1 MKVKSKAE
9 RKKEAGGKDKTVVS
23 NNSGDKTPK
32 EVGQISKEKKQYRN
46 RVIRAWA
53 NRNDVSLDNIKNG
66 RAVSDFVKGGAKAN
80 RIKGGEEVIDLKDVE
95 RSFEKIVSG
104 KEKVKKG
111 SFYTPKYI
119 VREILNR
126 CFNRVKGRGIE
137 SPTVCDPA
145 CGSGGFLV
153 ESVEMLSKRFDVTP
167 REVVEENIFGIDVDA
182 MAIKHAKALIE
193 LYLASEGVTL
203 PVGEI
208 GLYTKD
214 TLLANDEA
222 ILDEA
227 GVPEGFDVVVTNP
240 PYVKLQNLEPEYRK
254 KLKSKYSA
262 FVKGSFGLSP
272 LFLVAGMRILSDG
285 GHLGVITQNNLFTSL
300 AGENI
305 REFLQDNRYV
315 DRILDFGHQKVFEG
329 ASAYTCLMFLSKKEG
344 GSFEYGFMEDEPGKK
359 SIRSKKY
366 SNIEYKKIESKKW
379 RLAEGVHFDNLYR
392 IERTGSPL
400 IDIAKIKV
408 GFATLNDSV
417 FFVFEDGNRCVSTL
431 DDEGVE
437 VEKEVTREAVKVSE
451 LETERDIEE
460 SKRRI
465 IFPYENT
472 KSGYELLG
480 EEEMKSEYPKAMSY
494 LESHKEELRQDENDE
509 EWYAWGRSQGMD
521 AVGPKLLTKTFNS
534 EPSFFLDTG
543 NALFSNGYG
552 IWLENSSLF
561 SQSMTIE
568 ALKKILNSKIMHYYA
583 KLTSFQI
590 EGNYQCYQ
598 KNFIKRFG
606 IPQLNRN
613 EINRI
618 ENANPKSV
626 DSFLSEKYGVSM
638 SDVTKIV

>member
-1 MKVKSKAE
+1 MVIKSNTE
-9 RKKEAGGKDKTVVS
+9 GKKEIGEEKREFKSDNGEGETLKDVKR
-23 NNSGDKTPK
+23 
-32 EVGQISKEKKQYRN
+32 ISEEKKKY
-46 RVIRAWA
+46 
-53 NRNDVSLDNIKNG
+53 RNDVIKAWAKRNEVSLENIKNG
-66 RAVSDFVKGGAKAN
+66 RSVSDFLKKEAETGKATQ
-80 RIKGGEEVIDLKDVE
+80 RGKVEDLKDVE
-95 RSFEKIVSG
+95 RVFEKIVSG
-104 KEKVKKG
+104 KEKVEKG
-111 SFYTPKYI
+111 SFYTPRYI
-119 VREILNR
+119 VRGILDR
-126 CFNRVKGRGIE
+126 CLEKVRSRKIE
-137 SPTVCDPA
+137 RPTVCDPA

-153 ESVEMLSKRFDVTP
+153 EGVEMLSSRFDISP
-167 REVVEENIFGIDVDA
+167 REVAEEYIYGIDVDA
-182 MAIKHAKALIE
+182 TATKHAEALIE
-193 LYLASEGVTL
+193 LYLASKGVTL

-214 TLLANDEA
+214 TLLADGEK

-240 PYVKLQNLEPEYRK
+240 PYVKLQNLEPEYRE
-254 KLKSKYSA
+254 KLRSKYNS

-272 LFLVAGMRILSDG
+272 LFLVAGMRILSDA

-305 REFLQDNRYV
+305 REFLQDNGYV

-329 ASAYTCLMFLSKKEG
+329 ASAYTCLMFLSKEG
-344 GSFEYGFMEDEPGKK
+344 GESFEYGFMEDEPDGE

-366 SNIEYKKIESKKW
+366 SNIEYGKIESKKW
-379 RLAEGVHFDNLYR
+379 RLAEGAHFDNLYR
-392 IERTGSPL
+392 IEKTGNPL
-400 IDIAKIKV
+400 GDIAKIKV

-417 FFVFEDGNRCVSTL
+417 FFVFEDGGSCVSRL

-437 VEKEVTREAVKVSE
+437 IEKGVTREAVKVSD
-451 LETERDIEE
+451 LERERDIEE
-460 SKRRI
+460 SIRRI
-465 IFPYENT
+465 IFPYKST

-494 LESHKEELRQDENDE
+494 LDSHKQELREEENDE

-534 EPSFFLDTG
+534 EPSFFLDKG

-552 IWLENSSLF
+552 IWLERSSLF
-561 SQSMTIE
+561 SCSMTIE
-568 ALKKILNSKIMHYYA
+568 ALGAILNSKIMHYYA

-606 IPQLNRN
+606 IPQLSKDQRN
-613 EINRI
+613 HL
-618 ENANPKSV
+618 ENAGSEEA
-626 DSFLSEKYGVSM
+626 DFFLSEKYDIPMDHMREV
-638 SDVTKIV
+638 V